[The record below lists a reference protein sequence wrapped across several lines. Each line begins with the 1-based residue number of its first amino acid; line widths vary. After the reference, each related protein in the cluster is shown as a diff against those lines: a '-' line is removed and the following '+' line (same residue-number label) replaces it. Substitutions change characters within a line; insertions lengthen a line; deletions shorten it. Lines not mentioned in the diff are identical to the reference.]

1 MTQGTEAY
9 ESGLAAAQSDAFRMA
24 GIFLAL
30 PAANVAEGV
39 RSGAVAEDMR
49 ALAREAKDEG
59 RLLEAAALLDET
71 ASGGKE
77 TAETTL
83 RGLRRDYTALFSNPE
98 HPAVNVYE
106 AGFKEAD
113 DFDYSRLT
121 FISPTALDAER
132 QYKAW
137 GLAVGREPYESPDHM
152 GAELDFLS
160 FLWLQVAEALADGD
174 EEGAARARAAI
185 AEFRRTH
192 FDKWAKPFFEQV
204 YEAASTDAYR
214 AVGLLG
220 QYLAD
225 CC

>member
-1 MTQGTEAY
+1 MTQGADVY
-9 ESGLAAAQSDAFRMA
+9 EMGLASAQSDAFRMA

-30 PAANVAEGV
+30 PTAEVAEGV
-39 RSGAVAEDMR
+39 RSGAMAEDMQ
-49 ALAREAKDEG
+49 ALAREVNDEG
-59 RLLEAAALLDET
+59 RLLEAAAMLDET
-71 ASGGKE
+71 APTGQ
-77 TAETTL
+77 ETTEATL
-83 RGLRRDYTALFSNPE
+83 RALRRDYTALFSNPE

-106 AGFKEAD
+106 AGFKGAD

-137 GLAVGREPYESPDHM
+137 GLAVGRDPYESPDHM

-160 FLWLQVAEALADGD
+160 FLWLQVAEALAAGD
-174 EEGAARARAAI
+174 EEGASRAQAAI

-220 QYLAD
+220 QYLAE
-225 CC
+225 CS